1 MAQREGEPLGELLGE
16 PLSEP
21 LSEPLGVPL
30 SLGEGKVGVG
40 LSSPEALTDKVT
52 LRVEETV
59 RLGLSE
65 ADTLGLP
72 ETEMDRVGL

>member
-1 MAQREGEPLGELLGE
+1 MEVAQSEGEPLGELLGE

-40 LSSPEALTDKVT
+40 LRSPEAL
-52 LRVEETV
+52 
-59 RLGLSE
+59 
-65 ADTLGLP
+65 AD
-72 ETEMDRVGL
+72 